1 MKPMTDNRY
10 GLDDM
15 EYVDV
20 LVKEASELIVERG
33 ITEDKA
39 ARDLIDDLVN
49 EHQLLGN
56 SLLHADELGKISEC
70 VFGKIRGSLGAITHL
85 LADDSVNEI
94 MINGPG
100 RGFIEKDG
108 KLVYIGRA
116 FSSEKEL
123 EQVIRRIAASS
134 RREINELSPILD
146 ARLSDGSRVN
156 AVLKNV
162 ALDGPILT
170 IRKFKHK
177 KITID
182 DMVLAGSITQEAA
195 ESLETMVK
203 GGMNI
208 FVCGGT
214 SSGKTTFL
222 NAMADFIPR
231 CERVITIED
240 SAELQ
245 LGDID
250 NLVRMECRNANVTG
264 KGNVDMAMLI
274 KSSLRMRPDR
284 IVVGEV
290 RGEEVAD
297 MLQALN
303 TGHSG
308 MSTGHGNT
316 VRGMLRRLEAM
327 YIMGSSMPID
337 AIRAQIVEGIDVMVH
352 IARLSDGDRRVLE
365 ISEVTGYEDG
375 NYSLNQLYAMDK
387 DMQLIK
393 KSRNL
398 KDDVKLRLKGL
409 KYD

>member
-1 MKPMTDNRY
+1 MRKNQY
-10 GLDDM
+10 GIENM
-15 EYVDV
+15 AYVDD
-20 LVKEASELIVERG
+20 LVKEASLLIVERG
-33 ITEDKA
+33 ITGDVE
-39 ARDLIDDLVN
+39 ARALIDDLIN
-49 EHQLLGN
+49 EQLVLGQA
-56 SLLHADELGKISEC
+56 LLHVDEIGRIAEC
-70 VFGKIRGSLGAITHL
+70 VFGKLRGSLGAITHI

-94 MINGPG
+94 MINGPKN
-100 RGFIEKDG
+100 GFIEREG
-108 KLVYIGRA
+108 RIIPIGQS

-123 EQVIRRIAASS
+123 EQVIRRIAASA

-146 ARLSDGSRVN
+146 ARLPDGSRVN

-162 ALDGPILT
+162 ALDGPVLT
-170 IRKFKHK
+170 IRKFRHQ
-177 KITID
+177 KITIG
-182 DMVLAGSITQEAA
+182 DMVKSGSLTEESAA
-195 ESLETMVK
+195 SLEILVQ

-222 NAMADFIPR
+222 NALADFIPR
-231 CERVITIED
+231 GERVITIED

-274 KSSLRMRPDR
+274 RSSLRMRPDR
-284 IVVGEV
+284 IIVGEV
-290 RGEEVAD
+290 RGEEVSD

-327 YIMGSSMPID
+327 YVMGSSLPVD
-337 AIRAQIVEGIDVMVH
+337 AIRAQIVEGIDIMVH
-352 IARLSDGDRRVLE
+352 VARLSDGSRRVLE

-375 NYSLNQLYAMDK
+375 NYDLNRLYFMDK
-387 DMQLIK
+387 EMRLIK
-393 KSRNL
+393 KSKIL

-409 KYD
+409 SYD

>member
-1 MKPMTDNRY
+1 MRKSQFGIEN
-10 GLDDM
+10 M
-15 EYVDV
+15 EYVDD
-20 LVKEASELIVERG
+20 LVKEASVLIVERG
-33 ITEDKA
+33 ITDDKSA
-39 ARDLIDDLVN
+39 KALIDDLIN
-49 EHQLLGN
+49 EHQLLGD
-56 SLLHADELGKISEC
+56 SLLHAEELGRISEW

-85 LADDSVNEI
+85 LNDDRVNEI
-94 MINGPG
+94 MINGPNC
-100 RGFIEKDG
+100 GFIEKEG
-108 KLVYIGRA
+108 RIISIGQV

-123 EQVIRRIAASS
+123 EQVIRRIAASA
-134 RREINELSPILD
+134 RREINELAPILD

-170 IRKFKHK
+170 IRKFKHQ
-177 KITID
+177 KIRIE
-182 DMVLAGSITQEAA
+182 DMVGGGSLTEEAA
-195 ESLETMVK
+195 SSLETMVK

-222 NAMADFIPR
+222 NALADFIPR
-231 CERVITIED
+231 NERVITIED

-264 KGNVDMAMLI
+264 KGNVNMAMLI

-284 IVVGEV
+284 IIVGEV
-290 RGEEVAD
+290 RGEEVSD

-316 VRGMLRRLEAM
+316 VKGMLRRLEAM
-327 YIMGSSMPID
+327 YVMGSSMPVD

-352 IARLSDGDRRVLE
+352 VARLPDGSRRVLE
-365 ISEVTGYEDG
+365 ISEVMAYEEGGYV
-375 NYSLNQLYAMDK
+375 LNQLYLLDK
-387 DMQLIK
+387 DMKLVK
-393 KSRNL
+393 KSKEL